1 MSSPLFYIEIKTN
14 NTLSQVI
21 DTLKR
26 YNLKTD
32 VIKGYYGNHTVID
45 LIDGDMIMWC
55 NKSAYPTF
63 VFHSQK
69 EIIKA
74 CGVKIEIMSTIK

>member
-26 YNLKTD
+26 YDLKTD
-32 VIKGYYGNHTVID
+32 VIEEHYKNHAI
-45 LIDGDMIMWC
+45 IDGDMIIWC
-55 NKSAYPTF
+55 TENAYPTF

>member
-21 DTLKR
+21 DKLKF
-26 YNLKTD
+26 YDLKTD
-32 VIKGYYGNHTVID
+32 VIEEHYKNHAM
-45 LIDGDMIMWC
+45 IDGDMIMWC
-55 NKSAYPTF
+55 IENAYPTF

-74 CGVKIEIMSTIK
+74 CGVEIEIMPTIK

>member
-1 MSSPLFYIEIKTN
+1 MATLFYIEIKVN

-26 YNLKTD
+26 YDLKTD
-32 VIKGYYGNHTVID
+32 VIEGHYKNHAI
-45 LIDGDMIMWC
+45 IDGDMIMWC
-55 NKSAYPTF
+55 MKSNCPTF
-63 VFHSQK
+63 VFYSQK

-74 CGVKIEIMSTIK
+74 CGVKIEIIPTIKL